1 MKILLVNYLETTSPG
16 GINKVIREL
25 AINFSTMGHEVTV
38 LQPNPSNYKINEN
51 VNGFNI
57 IRVSSRFDKYF
68 YGLNWE
74 MYQYLNKH
82 LEDLNPDIIHVHGY
96 HSLLPIETV
105 YAIKRIDSKIPVIF
119 SPYLD
124 ISKST
129 FAGKYLWNIY
139 NMFAKNVFKKSNY
152 ITSCSD
158 FEAENIEYI
167 GVNSDKISVISLGVD
182 TFDYIDSVDHIP
194 KIKSNKQDNQLRL
207 LYTGYLIS
215 RKGVDYI
222 LNSLNLLVNDIGF
235 KNVVLTIIG
244 DGPHKE
250 DLLNLSKTLNLDDY
264 IVWKSFLPREDLIN
278 EIINSD
284 IFMLLSR
291 SEAYG
296 ITVAEALSLGTP
308 CIITN
313 RTALKE
319 FKDEPGCFMVD
330 YPPEPKI
337 IAELILNI
345 DKNEVIVGPLTSKI
359 RPWHEVVEDYEQLYK
374 SALSD

>member
-25 AINFSTMGHEVTV
+25 AINLSTIGHDVTV
-38 LQPNPSNYKINEN
+38 LQPNPSKQESTESLS
-51 VNGFNI
+51 GFNI

-68 YGLNWE
+68 YGLNYE
-74 MYQYLNKH
+74 MYRYLKKH
-82 LEDLNPDIIHVHGY
+82 LKELNPDVIHVHGY
-96 HSLLPIETV
+96 HSLLPIETI
-105 YAIKRIDSKIPVIF
+105 YTIKRIDPEIPIIF
-119 SPYLD
+119 SPHLD
-124 ISKST
+124 IIKST

-139 NMFAKNVFKKSNY
+139 NLFARRVFKKSKY
-152 ITSCSD
+152 IISD
-158 FEAENIEYI
+158 SNFEAKNIEYI
-167 GVNSDKISVISLGVD
+167 GVGKEKISVINPGVD
-182 TFDYIDSVDHIP
+182 TFEHIDKTRKIEKNSKEN
-194 KIKSNKQDNQLRL
+194 KIKL

-215 RKGVDYI
+215 RKGVDFI
-222 LNSLNLLVNDIGF
+222 LNSLNILVNDIGF
-235 KNVVLTIIG
+235 KEVVLTIVG
-244 DGPHKE
+244 DGPYKQ
-250 DLLNLSKTLNLDDY
+250 DLLKLSENLKLEDY

-296 ITVAEALSLGTP
+296 ITVTEALTLKTP

-319 FKDEPGCFMVD
+319 FKDEPGCFIVD
-330 YPPEPKI
+330 YPPKPKI

-345 DKNEVIVGPLTSKI
+345 SKNDITVGPLTSKI
-359 RPWHEVVEDYEQLYK
+359 RPWNEVIRDYERLYK
-374 SALSD
+374 SALSN